1 MNQRKLYVALGLAL
15 VATWLLLAMPSRAQ
29 VTGSMEGELRGP
41 DGQPLADVTVVIERQ
56 DIKQH
61 FETKTDKR
69 GHWFHTGLPL
79 SQNYNV
85 IFKRGDQLLYTWS
98 RVPVRPAETTTL
110 NLNLKDEAEKA
121 RRNPPQE
128 TEEQRKRREV
138 AEKQRQSFTDL
149 KKHFD
154 QGVVYLNNK
163 QYDLAVPEFEA
174 CSRIDATQHVV
185 FANLADAYAGLKRN
199 DEAVAA
205 YEKALELK
213 PEEAAYHNNLGSH
226 LGRMGKVPEA
236 QAHFTKAAELDPPG
250 AGRYYFNLGAVM
262 VNTGKTDEAVEA
274 FRKSIA
280 ADPNYADAYYQ
291 LGVSLTAKATVD
303 PAGKVIPAPGTVEAL
318 QKYLELQPEGRYAQ
332 STKDL
337 LATLGSEIQT
347 QVSTKK
353 PKKK

>member
-1 MNQRKLYVALGLAL
+1 MNQRRLYATLGTAL
-15 VATWLLLAMPSRAQ
+15 VAAWLLLAIPSQAQ
-29 VTGSMEGELRGP
+29 VTGAMEGELRGP
-41 DGQPLADVTVVIERQ
+41 DGQPMADVIVSIDRQ

-79 SQNYNV
+79 SQNYT
-85 IFKRGDQLLYTWS
+85 ISLKRGDQVLYSWS

-121 RRNPPQE
+121 RRNPAQE
-128 TEEQRKRREV
+128 TEEQRKRRE
-138 AEKQRQSFTDL
+138 AAAKQQQSFAEL
-149 KKHFD
+149 KKRFD

-163 QYDLAVPEFEA
+163 QYEQAVPEFEA
-174 CSRIDATQHVV
+174 CTKIDATQHVV
-185 FANLADAYAGLKRN
+185 FANLADAYSALKRN

-205 YEKALELK
+205 YEKAIELK
-213 PEEAAYHNNLGSH
+213 PDEAAYHNNLGSV
-226 LGRMGKVPEA
+226 LGRMGKVVEA
-236 QAHFTKAAELDPPG
+236 TAQFTKAAELDPPG

-303 PAGKVIPAPGTVEAL
+303 PSGKVIPATGTVEAL

-332 STKDL
+332 SAKDL
-337 LATLGSEIQT
+337 LGTLGSEIQT